1 MYSEVPFVNNL
12 EELEQKIEEMRTYM
26 YSLYN
31 HNPLDDKLIEASQ
44 TLDRLLNELSAA
56 TRACK

>member
-1 MYSEVPFVNNL
+1 MNNL
-12 EELEQKIEEMRTYM
+12 EELEQKIEEMRVYM

-31 HNPLDDKLIEASQ
+31 LNPLDDKLIEASQ

-56 TRACK
+56 TRTCK